1 MLSSVNKVESN
12 NYIKMKIGYLCFQG
26 HLTVGIKEKS
36 LIGNIAKK
44 VPCIHCNQEASVH
57 EEHTL
62 SDNVPAHFKFVKP
75 AIVQN
80 KEQQEYLDRGFLLME
95 LVEDPIITK
104 EFEAT
109 KALTRLAQF
118 MLENTSEEERL
129 PDIVDTAIVFM
140 SRYFVSRNAEKNLP
154 TDFDK
159 NLN

>member
-1 MLSSVNKVESN
+1 
-12 NYIKMKIGYLCFQG
+12 MKIGYLCFQG

-44 VPCIHCNQEASVH
+44 IPCIHCNQEASVH

-75 AIVQN
+75 AIVQS
-80 KEQQEYLDRGFLLME
+80 KEQQDYLDRGFLLME

-109 KALTRLAQF
+109 KALTRLAEF
-118 MLENTSEEERL
+118 MLENTTPEERL
-129 PDIVDTAIVFM
+129 PDIIDTAIVFM
-140 SRYFVSRNAEKNLP
+140 SRYFTSRNAVKKLP
-154 TDFDK
+154 VDFDK

>member
-1 MLSSVNKVESN
+1 
-12 NYIKMKIGYLCFQG
+12 MKIGYLCFQG

-44 VPCIHCNQEASVH
+44 IPCIHCNQEASVH

-75 AIVQN
+75 AIVES
-80 KEQQEYLDRGFLLME
+80 KEQQDYLDRGFLLME

-109 KALTRLAQF
+109 KALTRLAEF
-118 MLENTSEEERL
+118 MLENTTPEERF
-129 PDIVDTAIVFM
+129 PDIIDTAIVFM
-140 SRYFVSRNAEKNLP
+140 SRYFDSRNAVKKLP
-154 TDFDK
+154 VDFDK